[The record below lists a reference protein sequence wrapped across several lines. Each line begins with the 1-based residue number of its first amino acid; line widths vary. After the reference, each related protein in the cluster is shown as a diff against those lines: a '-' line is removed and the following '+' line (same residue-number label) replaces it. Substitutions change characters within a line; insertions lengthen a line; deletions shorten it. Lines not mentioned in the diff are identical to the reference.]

1 MPLGGFMPSFTS
13 DYKAEYIAL
22 VNEAEAKIKKQLSS
36 DILLSVQREIT
47 DKTIQRLIDQFAN
60 DIPDDYEEKNNMLQ
74 ALSFSYR
81 KMYNDFYEQIAAPFF
96 KARDEMKKIL
106 GIEAKTPAG
115 LLDAMMGSLDK
126 LDASKIPDVTV
137 GSNIAFTSGTPY
149 IEDYYKNVR
158 VATDKLTKQVFQ
170 EPDIGKGALSVRSMV
185 EKELRGEFH
194 KEQLESLKAKGV
206 KLVWVSTHA
215 DCSERCEP
223 WQGKLYSLDGTSGNV
238 GGNGSQSFI
247 PIEKATEV
255 YSKSKNGRAYKNGLF
270 GYNCRHRMV
279 IYEENSQPPMDYT
292 SKEMKQERDI
302 SSKQRGME
310 RLIYKNRLQAELY
323 RGIDKDK
330 QRFYSEKAKQWQET
344 YNKYSEANNHAAYP
358 SRYSISRKM
367 RQLVRE
373 KK

>member
-1 MPLGGFMPSFTS
+1 MPSFTS

-255 YSKSKNGRAYKNGLF
+255 YTRSKNGRAYKNGLF